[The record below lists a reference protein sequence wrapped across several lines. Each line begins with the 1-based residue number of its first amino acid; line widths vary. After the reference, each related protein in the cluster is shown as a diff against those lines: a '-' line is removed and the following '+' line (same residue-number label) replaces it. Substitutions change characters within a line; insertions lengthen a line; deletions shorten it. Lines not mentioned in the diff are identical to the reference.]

1 MIYRDDKAIY
11 VVLAIVYMT
20 YISAYICTVHL
31 VKSGTVTAYY
41 YSTALTQHHLTY
53 LLEDTF
59 DARNK
64 WLFIGLQLGLTDTML
79 STIQSN
85 NPSSEELQYT
95 KMLSQWIEGGSATVE
110 KLINAFE
117 ANTVQLKGMANKLRK
132 KYAKIA
138 QGMDRDIVIVRFL
151 QC

>member
-1 MIYRDDKAIY
+1 M
-11 VVLAIVYMT
+11 
-20 YISAYICTVHL
+20 
-31 VKSGTVTAYY
+31 
-41 YSTALTQHHLTY
+41 TY

-64 WLFIGLQLGLTDTML
+64 WLFIGLHLGLTDTML

-110 KLINAFE
+110 KLINALE
-117 ANTVQLKGMANKLRK
+117 AKTVQLNGMANRLRE
-132 KYAKIA
+132 KYAKRA
-138 QGMDRDIVIVRFL
+138 QGMTRT
-151 QC
+151 